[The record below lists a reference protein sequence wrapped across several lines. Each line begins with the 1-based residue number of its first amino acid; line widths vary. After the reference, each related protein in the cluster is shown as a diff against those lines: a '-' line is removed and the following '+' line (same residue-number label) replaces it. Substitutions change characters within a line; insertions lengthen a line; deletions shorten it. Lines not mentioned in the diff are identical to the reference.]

1 MSDEPNSARARSA
14 WIDRPMSF
22 LKRRLGMV
30 TPSALEGMGATAN
43 GSGASFRVWAPHAD
57 SVSLAGT
64 FNNWSMWRTPLAA
77 EGDGCWSTTVRAAS
91 PGDEYKYIIRG
102 NGETHTRTD
111 PYARSVTRPHQNS
124 VISATEEMRA
134 DARDFAMPPA
144 NELVIYELH
153 VGTFAQTSA
162 QGGSVGDF
170 RGVIRKL
177 PYLRALGVN
186 AIELMPVKEF
196 AGDYSWGYNPAH
208 PYAVANAYGGREA
221 LRALIQAAHKYEMT
235 VIIDVVYN
243 HFGPQ
248 ELALWQYDGWHEN
261 GHGGIYFYNDWRAQT
276 PWAHTRPDY
285 GRPEVR
291 RYLAENARM
300 WLQELGA
307 DGLRW
312 DATSY
317 IRTASGFDDDEA
329 NCLPDGWNLMR
340 RINDE
345 IHGTLPGRLSIAE
358 DMQKNAALTRATSQ
372 GGAGFDAQWDAAFVH
387 TVREAVI
394 GSQDEERSMAALRD
408 VLASRFNDRAFDRV
422 IYTESHD
429 EVANGKAR
437 VPEEISPGD
446 AASYFAKKRSVLGA
460 ALVFTAPGV
469 PMIFQG
475 QEFLEDGWFDD
486 HAPLDWKKAQTQS
499 GIVHVYC
506 DLIRL
511 RRNLDGRSAG
521 LTGAHINGFHVN
533 DEEKVIAY
541 HRWNQGGPGDD
552 VVVVANFANC
562 ARDAYTVG
570 FPRQGVWRI
579 RFNSDRRI
587 YANSFGDHRCPDIIA
602 AKPRS
607 DGIDGM
613 PYWGNVTLAP
623 YTVLI
628 LSQD

>member
-1 MSDEPNSARARSA
+1 
-14 WIDRPMSF
+14 MSF

-77 EGDGCWSTTVRAAS
+77 EGDGCWSTTVRAAR
-91 PGDEYKYIIRG
+91 PGDEYKYIIRCD
-102 NGETHTRTD
+102 GETHTRTD
-111 PYARSVTRPHQNS
+111 PYARHVTRPHQNS